1 MSTPVSGPVTSYLT
15 DQLTEHVFHDVT
27 DGIATITIDR
37 PEKRNALTYP
47 MLDAIRQAVV
57 DDGADPDVKAIIFTG
72 TPGVFC
78 AGTDLTALHDVEEDT
93 DPEDRSSHTD
103 GSQWFWYDAPK
114 PTIAA
119 VDGACAGFGVEMAT
133 MCDFRIAS
141 TRARFS
147 WIFVQRGLIPDGGA
161 GTWLLPRIVGV
172 QQAKRLMYSGEFIDA
187 AEAERL
193 GFALEVVEPESLLE
207 TARTFAHH
215 VSSGSPFALSRLKE
229 LVNHSYA
236 KPREQ
241 HLHDNI
247 AALTECQLSDDHR
260 EGVASFLEKRPAV
273 FTGR

>member
-1 MSTPVSGPVTSYLT
+1 MTDYLT
-15 DQLTEHVFHDVT
+15 EQLTEHVFHDVT

-37 PEKRNALTYP
+37 PERRNALTYP
-47 MLDAIRQAVV
+47 MLDAIRQAVY
-57 DDGADPDVKAIIFTG
+57 DDGANPAVRAIVFTG

-78 AGTDLTALHDVEEDT
+78 AGTDLTALHDVEEGT

-103 GSQWFWYDAPK
+103 GSQWFFYDAPK

-119 VDGACAGFGVEMAT
+119 IDGPAAGFGVEMAT
-133 MCDFRIAS
+133 QCDFRIAS
-141 TRARFS
+141 TRARLS
-147 WIFVQRGLIPDGGA
+147 WIFVQRGLIPDAGA
-161 GTWLLPRIVGV
+161 GTWLLPRIIGM
-172 QQAKRLMYSGEFIDA
+172 QQAKRLMYTGEFIDA

-193 GFALEVVEPESLLE
+193 GLVLEVVEPEALLE
-207 TARTFAHH
+207 RARDLARR
-215 VSSGSPFALSRLKE
+215 VSSGSPFALRRLKE

-247 AALTECQLSDDHR
+247 AALTECQLSEDHR
-260 EGVASFLEKRPAV
+260 EGVAAFLEKRPAV